1 MVRWRSRTTQT
12 AEQRRDLGLGPWT
25 ESESALR
32 WFNPVPLEIET
43 TNSAVDSRP
52 ALNERPEILTQ
63 EGEDMNVNFK
73 STIMGAIGLAF
84 LAGCSTA
91 SGASLP
97 ATSTTSSSAPAAASP
112 TAQAYS
118 VSMTDANVFAPT
130 TITVPRGA
138 TITWTNTGT
147 VAHTVTDDPTK
158 AQNPADAGLPPGAQA
173 WDSGTVNGGATFS
186 HTFDTAGSYT
196 YFCIPH
202 EALGMVAHVT
212 VTP

>member
-1 MVRWRSRTTQT
+1 MH
-12 AEQRRDLGLGPWT
+12 
-25 ESESALR
+25 
-32 WFNPVPLEIET
+32 
-43 TNSAVDSRP
+43 
-52 ALNERPEILTQ
+52 
-63 EGEDMNVNFK
+63 MNFK
-73 STIMGAIGLAF
+73 STIMGAIALAF
-84 LAGCSTA
+84 VAGCSTA

-147 VAHTVTDDPTK
+147 EGHTVTDDPSK
-158 AQNPADAGLPPGAQA
+158 AQNPADAVLPSGAQA
-173 WDSGTVNGGATFS
+173 WDSGTVDGGATFS

-196 YFCIPH
+196 Y
-202 EALGMVAHVT
+202 
-212 VTP
+212 